1 MCNHL
6 VVTAQPFQLFL
17 VQPLSNLFWIG
28 SEPHCEGSDW
38 LRAAGC
44 HGNGVFGPEEICA
57 QRSCSTQLH
66 VSHRQAENSS
76 SDVVSVQRTVEVCT
90 SQLSAAL
97 MSVCC
102 LHSCAFRLDESYTV
116 KVADFGMARDVLDK
130 EYYSVQNHRKA
141 KLPVK
146 WMAIESLQTQKF
158 TPKSDVVRVFIKITI
173 SAITKTDIN

>member
-1 MCNHL
+1 M
-6 VVTAQPFQLFL
+6 
-17 VQPLSNLFWIG
+17 
-28 SEPHCEGSDW
+28 SE
-38 LRAAGC
+38 
-44 HGNGVFGPEEICA
+44 
-57 QRSCSTQLH
+57 
-66 VSHRQAENSS
+66 
-76 SDVVSVQRTVEVCT
+76 
-90 SQLSAAL
+90 
-97 MSVCC
+97 CC
-102 LHSCAFRLDESYTV
+102 LRFCAFRLDESYTV

>member
-1 MCNHL
+1 
-6 VVTAQPFQLFL
+6 
-17 VQPLSNLFWIG
+17 
-28 SEPHCEGSDW
+28 
-38 LRAAGC
+38 
-44 HGNGVFGPEEICA
+44 
-57 QRSCSTQLH
+57 
-66 VSHRQAENSS
+66 
-76 SDVVSVQRTVEVCT
+76 
-90 SQLSAAL
+90 

-102 LHSCAFRLDESYTV
+102 LHFCAFRLDESYTV